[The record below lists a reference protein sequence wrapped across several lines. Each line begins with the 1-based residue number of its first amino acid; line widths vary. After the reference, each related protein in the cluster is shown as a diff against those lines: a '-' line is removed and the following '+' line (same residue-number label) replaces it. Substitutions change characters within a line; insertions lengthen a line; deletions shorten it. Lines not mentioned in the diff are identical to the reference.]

1 MLARFPLRVQF
12 LLISLMTVLIVC
24 GLGAVA
30 INGAQLFERM
40 VARAGVGIEAV
51 HQATLMDMYH
61 DGIRGVVLD
70 ALVTAE
76 RDPGGVGKVADE
88 LKEMSASLEAAYA
101 RTMALDLGP
110 AAAAR
115 LAGVRKPVTEYL
127 AIARSTVALAARDR
141 AAAVAQLS
149 EFGRYFELL
158 EASLGAAS
166 EEIAAVV
173 TAAQAASSGES
184 DRLGMLAVGG
194 TGIGIL
200 LALAAY
206 LFTRLSLLR
215 PLVATIE
222 ALLALSRGELEDRTP
237 KTKRRDEIGALAT
250 AITVFREAAERQRD
264 LQSAHDQAEGEA
276 ATLQAEARRE
286 MADLFE
292 AAVGRLIEDG
302 AANAAQLSENALRLA
317 DAAEEASRQGLLVT
331 SGAEQA
337 ALTVR
342 SVAAT
347 GEELA
352 ASIAEIGHQVSQSSA
367 MSGQAVSEATATDE
381 RIRGLAEAAE
391 EIGAVVGMITQ
402 IAGQTNLLALNAT
415 IEAARAGEAGKGFA
429 VVANEVKALAGQTAR
444 ATQEI
449 ADKIRTIQQ
458 ATSGSVAAIQV
469 ISGTIG
475 QMRESAQAIAAAVE
489 EQGAATTEIARN
501 VELAANGTEDVTM
514 RIAEMNRSSQATR
527 ASADEIL
534 RSADNAARQSSA
546 LRGQVSQFLA
556 RLRAS

>member
-12 LLISLMTVLIVC
+12 LLLSLMTVLIVC

-30 INGAQLFERM
+30 INGAQLFGRM
-40 VARAGVGIEAV
+40 VARAEVGIEAV

-70 ALVTAE
+70 ALLTAE
-76 RDPGGVGKVADE
+76 RDPAGVGKVADE
-88 LKEMSASLEAAYA
+88 LKDMSASLEAAYA

-110 AAAAR
+110 AAAER
-115 LAGVRKPVTEYL
+115 LAGVRKLVTEYL
-127 AIARSTVALAARDR
+127 AIAKATIDLAARDR
-141 AAAVAQLS
+141 PAALARLD

-158 EASLGAAS
+158 ESSLGAAS
-166 EEIAAVV
+166 EEIASIV
-173 TAAQAASSGES
+173 TSAQAASSKES
-184 DRLGMLAVGG
+184 DSLGMLAIGG
-194 TGIGIL
+194 TAMGIL
-200 LALAAY
+200 LALATY

-215 PLVATIE
+215 PLLATIE
-222 ALLALSRGELEDRTP
+222 ALLALSRGDLEDRTP

-264 LQSAHDQAEGEA
+264 LLSAQDRAKGEA

-292 AAVGRLIEDG
+292 AAVGRLIEEG
-302 AANAAQLSENALRLA
+302 AANAAQLRENAKRLA
-317 DAAEEASRQGLLVT
+317 DAAEESSRQGLLVT
-331 SGAEQA
+331 SGAEKA

-415 IEAARAGEAGKGFA
+415 IEAARAGEAGRGFA
-429 VVANEVKALAGQTAR
+429 VVANEVKALAGQTTR

-475 QMRESAQAIAAAVE
+475 QMRQSAQAFAAAVE

-501 VELAANGTEDVTM
+501 VELAAHGTEDVTT

-534 RSADNAARQSSA
+534 TSAENVAKQSTA
-546 LRGQVSQFLA
+546 LRGQVSEFLA